1 MICVWGANVQV
12 CGSFGRCAAVL
23 RTDAAVYVVAT
34 TGDSADVC
42 AKDGDTTNHDPA
54 TS

>member
-1 MICVWGANVQV
+1 MGLDVVRSDESAAGTMAGTKGGAPEVV
-12 CGSFGRCAAVL
+12 
-23 RTDAAVYVVAT
+23 DVVAM